1 MPNLRADDVLVWAV
15 RAGHIYF
22 ILWTLST
29 SINIA
34 IKRMTGLHPLREI
47 FHISGWIR
55 LIGSCMELLNWY
67 WCWLFIWSCVIWNNW
82 NSEPI
87 TIVLMV
93 APCQAL
99 HSSTAGARWWRSYQ
113 GNNGLDSNFTTLHA
127 YYDHNHFQPNSIAV
141 TCCLLHVLLFIM
153 IKVFLKAILKLL
165 IKSSTLPFQNS

>member
-1 MPNLRADDVLVWAV
+1 MPNDAQLARGVVCGVGGQSRPYLF
-15 RAGHIYF
+15 Y
-22 ILWTLST
+22 LWTLST

-99 HSSTAGARWWRSYQ
+99 HSRCSVVEILSGKQWTWQQFHHTMYM
-113 GNNGLDSNFTTLHA
+113 H
-127 YYDHNHFQPNSIAV
+127 
-141 TCCLLHVLLFIM
+141 IM
-153 IKVFLKAILKLL
+153 IIIIFNQILLL
-165 IKSSTLPFQNS
+165 LLVACYMFFFSSWLKSS

>member
-1 MPNLRADDVLVWAV
+1 MTVRKKMPNAQFARGWCVAWVV
-15 RAGHIYF
+15 RAGPIYF

-93 APCQAL
+93 APWQAL
-99 HSSTAGARWWRSYQ
+99 HSRCSVVEKPFGDLIKETMDLTAISPHYM
-113 GNNGLDSNFTTLHA
+113 H
-127 YYDHNHFQPNSIAV
+127 
-141 TCCLLHVLLFIM
+141 IM
-153 IKVFLKAILKLL
+153 IVIIFNLILLPLL
-165 IKSSTLPFQNS
+165 VACYMFFFSFFSSWLKSS

>member
-1 MPNLRADDVLVWAV
+1 MMPNLRGGGVGGQSRPYLF
-15 RAGHIYF
+15 Y
-22 ILWTLST
+22 LWTLST

-99 HSSTAGARWWRSYQ
+99 HSRCSVVEILSGKQWTWQQFHHTTCILRS
-113 GNNGLDSNFTTLHA
+113 
-127 YYDHNHFQPNSIAV
+127 DHYHFQPNSIPV
-141 TCCLLHVLLFIM
+141 TCTCCLLHVFLFIM

>member
-1 MPNLRADDVLVWAV
+1 MKSSLFCKKNHLRAIWWENGKTEASLWLRKIITTTYFHIFKPMREKMSNGQFARGCCVVWVV

-99 HSSTAGARWWRSYQ
+99 HSRCSVVEILSGKQWTWQ
-113 GNNGLDSNFTTLHA
+113 QFHHTT
-127 YYDHNHFQPNSIAV
+127 
-141 TCCLLHVLLFIM
+141 C
-153 IKVFLKAILKLL
+153 ILWL
-165 IKSSTLPFQNS
+165 

>member
-1 MPNLRADDVLVWAV
+1 MTVRKKMPNAQFARGWCVAWVV

-93 APCQAL
+93 APWQAL
-99 HSSTAGARWWRSYQ
+99 HSRCSVVEKPFGDLIKETMDLTAISPHYM
-113 GNNGLDSNFTTLHA
+113 H
-127 YYDHNHFQPNSIAV
+127 
-141 TCCLLHVLLFIM
+141 IM
-153 IKVFLKAILKLL
+153 IVIIFNLILLPLL
-165 IKSSTLPFQNS
+165 VACYMFFFSFFSSWLKSS

>member
-1 MPNLRADDVLVWAV
+1 MTVRKKMPNSQFARGWCVAWVV

-22 ILWTLST
+22 ILGTLST

-93 APCQAL
+93 APWQAL
-99 HSSTAGARWWRSYQ
+99 HSRCSVVEKPFGDLIRETMDLSAISPHYM
-113 GNNGLDSNFTTLHA
+113 H
-127 YYDHNHFQPNSIAV
+127 
-141 TCCLLHVLLFIM
+141 IM
-153 IKVFLKAILKLL
+153 IIIIFNLILVPLTVACYMFFFSSWL
-165 IKSSTLPFQNS
+165 KSS

>member
-1 MPNLRADDVLVWAV
+1 MTVRKKMPNAQFARGWCVAWVV

-93 APCQAL
+93 APWQAL
-99 HSSTAGARWWRSYQ
+99 HSRCSVVEKPFGDLIRETMDLSAISPHYM
-113 GNNGLDSNFTTLHA
+113 H
-127 YYDHNHFQPNSIAV
+127 
-141 TCCLLHVLLFIM
+141 IM
-153 IKVFLKAILKLL
+153 IIIIFNLILLPL
-165 IKSSTLPFQNS
+165 TVACYMFFFSSWLKSS

>member
-1 MPNLRADDVLVWAV
+1 MPNLRGGWCVAWVV

-93 APCQAL
+93 APWQAL
-99 HSSTAGARWWRSYQ
+99 HSRCSVVEKPFGDLIRETMDLSAISPHYM
-113 GNNGLDSNFTTLHA
+113 H
-127 YYDHNHFQPNSIAV
+127 
-141 TCCLLHVLLFIM
+141 IM
-153 IKVFLKAILKLL
+153 IITSTSNMFLCAADFSFRQ
-165 IKSSTLPFQNS
+165 KSMFAVR